1 LPRKIDRRTIL
12 TTRRFVIIVS
22 IVVVVVAASA
32 AYALAPR
39 LSGGPSVASTSAASL
54 APAAPAAGGP
64 SVSSSASPSTSPL
77 PPAPSPTATKTAAS
91 TTHPAATATPKPKA
105 TARATARPT
114 AKPTAA
120 TAAAAPPK
128 PAIIAD
134 FITFGAK
141 RRAET
146 IAYNRRH
153 AGQATVALT
162 PRVIVLHYTAGGTA
176 AGAHALFNADTPN
189 VGELPGVVAHFVI
202 AKNGAIYQELPL
214 NVRGRHTIGLN
225 QVAIGIEFVQ
235 DGGSGSA
242 WATAQIFARHAQ
254 ITAGLK
260 LVRWLQWRYGIAA
273 RNVIGHGTA
282 NSSPYFKDLAGW
294 RNTHTDWGARE
305 IARFRALLA
314 P

>member
-1 LPRKIDRRTIL
+1 MSRRL
-12 TTRRFVIIVS
+12 AVLVSIIV
-22 IVVVVVAASA
+22 VAVAAA
-32 AYALAPR
+32 TAYAIAPR
-39 LSGGPSVASTSAASL
+39 LSGGSSSPASASSATL
-54 APAAPAAGGP
+54 APAAPAAGVASP
-64 SVSSSASPSTSPL
+64 SASPSASPVR
-77 PPAPSPTATKTAAS
+77 PTPSPIASKTAAS
-91 TTHPAATATPKPKA
+91 TAHPAATATPRPK
-105 TARATARPT
+105 TAAKATARPT
-114 AKPTAA
+114 AKPKAA
-120 TAAAAPPK
+120 TAIAAPPK
-128 PAIIAD
+128 PAIIPD

-153 AGQATVALT
+153 SGQATVALT

-214 NVRGRHTIGLN
+214 NMRGRHTIGLN

-242 WATAQIFARHAQ
+242 WATAQIFARRAQ

-260 LVRWLQWRYGIAA
+260 LVRWLQWRYGVAA

-282 NSSPYFKDLAGW
+282 DSSPFFKDLVGW